1 MSELI
6 KKPENLVSLFHSTS
20 EKLPK
25 PFETEIFL
33 YRTFISGPWVAG
45 REEIAEHLEEQEV
58 LKLVR
63 EPENMTDELAV
74 KVYTREGV
82 KLGYIAWID
91 NQVCARLMDAGKNVY
106 ARIFALD
113 ITDYDAMITVDI
125 YMRD

>member
-6 KKPENLVSLFHSTS
+6 KKPENLVSLFHSSADT
-20 EKLPK
+20 LPR
-25 PFETEIFL
+25 PFETEIYL
-33 YRTFISGPWVAG
+33 YTTFISGPWIIG
-45 REEIAEHLEEQEV
+45 WEEIAAQLCEEEE

-74 KVYTREGV
+74 KVYTKEGV

-91 NQVCARLMDAGKNVY
+91 NAVCARLMDAGKNVY
-106 ARIFALD
+106 ARIHAADIMAEDAL
-113 ITDYDAMITVDI
+113 ITIDI